1 MCDWQCKCFV
11 CDSFDLD
18 DVGYFLH
25 LLDFCA
31 VANFSLNKRKPTTL
45 GVVFRFT
52 PKLKDTEV
60 SHRPSIL
67 PPLGPTPIRVIQ
79 LLLLQLINFFDTLLL
94 QKIYSNLT
102 WCCTS
107 RCVVTP
113 THHQSLTWSKSP
125 PLKHLCLPSSPHLQF
140 PEMGGGGCFILL
152 CFVLFVFTVLMVLP
166 SSEAYRVGITNSPG
180 FQSWFLH
187 SGCCISVCS
196 MPRFCCCFVF
206 VFVLSPEW

>member
-1 MCDWQCKCFV
+1 M
-11 CDSFDLD
+11 
-18 DVGYFLH
+18 GYFLH

-31 VANFSLNKRKPTTL
+31 VANLSLNKRKPTTL

-67 PPLGPTPIRVIQ
+67 PPLGPTPTRVIQ

-125 PLKHLCLPSSPHLQF
+125 PLKHLCLPSTPHLQF
-140 PEMGGGGCFILL
+140 PEMGGGLFHFALL
-152 CFVLFVFTVLMVLP
+152 CFVCFYCSYGFAFFRSIQSGNHKLSRFPVMVPSLRMLYISLLHASFLLLF
-166 SSEAYRVGITNSPG
+166 
-180 FQSWFLH
+180 
-187 SGCCISVCS
+187 CICFCS
-196 MPRFCCCFVF
+196 
-206 VFVLSPEW
+206 